1 MREERGE
8 RKFLMQPQT
17 QEVGVEGQDIERLHE
32 EICIFSPVIRHEVQ
46 ETFKSP
52 VKMLLLTK
60 ALNHPVRLQVL
71 NVLLKK
77 DSCICEL
84 EYYLGVNRSV
94 VTRAVKTLEGAGLV
108 KVVPYKKYR
117 LVILNRDEWLV
128 NFLERLFGMDSELVV
143 ASED

>member
-1 MREERGE
+1 MTAS
-8 RKFLMQPQT
+8 PH
-17 QEVGVEGQDIERLHE
+17 QEAEIRNQDIERLHE
-32 EICIFSPVIRHEVQ
+32 DVCIFSPVIRHEVQ

-77 DSCICEL
+77 SSCICEL

-108 KVVPYKKYR
+108 KVIPYKKYR
-117 LVILNRDEWLV
+117 LVFLNREEWLIK
-128 NFLERLFGMDSELVV
+128 FLEHLFGMDSIPTSY
-143 ASED
+143 SEE